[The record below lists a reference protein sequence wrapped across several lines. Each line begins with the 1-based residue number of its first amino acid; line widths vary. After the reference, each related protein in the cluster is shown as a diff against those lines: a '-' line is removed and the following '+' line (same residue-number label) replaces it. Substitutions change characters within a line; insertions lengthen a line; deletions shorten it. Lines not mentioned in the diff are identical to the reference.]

1 MGTCSSNVFLALSTL
16 VALPCLA
23 FFFHVIFTIMTK
35 HGVSSTC
42 TSIQHQLH
50 VSLWLHHHSL
60 FCILNCLEVPSNTPE
75 PDQSTLHEPF
85 TSTDHQPP
93 PETTANHPMPPLT
106 RHFSPPPQITTHHTF
121 PPPLSLHYSLP
132 HTSSS
137 QQTNT
142 VTSNAPRSPH
152 RSQSDLFTRGLAGPG
167 SSRSSRENVPSPL
180 VSSWQS
186 RRCNSAVSFLY
197 MYTCNI

>member
-1 MGTCSSNVFLALSTL
+1 M
-16 VALPCLA
+16 
-23 FFFHVIFTIMTK
+23 IMAK

-42 TSIQHQLH
+42 TFIFSTSIQHQLH

-60 FCILNCLEVPSNTPE
+60 FCIPNCLEVPSNTPE
-75 PDQSTLHEPF
+75 SDQSTLHEPS

-93 PETTANHPMPPLT
+93 PETTANHSMPPLT
-106 RHFSPPPQITTHHTF
+106 RHFSPPQITTHHTF
-121 PPPLSLHYSLP
+121 PPPLSLHYPLP

-142 VTSNAPRSPH
+142 VTSNTPRSPH

-180 VSSWQS
+180 VGSWQS
-186 RRCNSAVSFLY
+186 RRCNSAVSFLC
-197 MYTCNI
+197 MYTCNV